1 MISVAGDSIIGQN
14 RNLIQPKV
22 ELTTMSTSEHAH
34 AQHAD
39 TCPICDQTLPPDRT
53 DDVRERLREREAAAA
68 AQERQKN
75 EEQYAIR
82 LRAAVESAKKEGQV
96 IGAKEAIE
104 NSQAR
109 VDAMQ
114 QKLDEANQQASAEKE
129 KRLTA
134 EAAEAKRTA
143 EAVKLAVQAKEN
155 ELQAA
160 NFEDKEKLEK
170 RLESLQAQLD
180 ETKAREQ
187 GEGRDIDLLEALK
200 AAFPEDEIK
209 QIKPGETGGAD
220 LKHDVIYNG
229 QICGTILYDSRS
241 RRIWKLQFVELLKK
255 DQVSIGADHAVL
267 TTSEFKTGTRQLDI
281 HEGVIVTNKARVVM
295 LARILRR
302 EVVKHFRAKLT
313 EQERDGKT
321 TRLYE
326 YITSNDCQQLIERHS
341 ELTTKL
347 SDIDIEEQETHRKV
361 WKKRGTTIIN
371 IEKTFSDLFSNVDDI
386 LDEGGSR

>member
-1 MISVAGDSIIGQN
+1 
-14 RNLIQPKV
+14 
-22 ELTTMSTSEHAH
+22 MSTSEHAH